1 VFRKKPTASPGEKTL
16 VQAFSH
22 AAGMQAWSL
31 MGVNDMLANV
41 GSSSETVTAVV
52 ASNI

>member
-22 AAGMQAWSL
+22 ATGMQAWSL

-41 GSSSETVTAVV
+41 GSSLETVTAVV